1 MFEGKGGYLLPVNN
15 QKAID
20 ARMFYVFGKALVLS
34 SINGGPGFP
43 HFPHYIVSYL
53 RGEEFMHELTTQ
65 CVVNSLLTDYIEEV
79 KGNASTYASI
89 FYLQYCYDNIL
100 SLT

>member
-43 HFPHYIVSYL
+43 HFPHYIVSFL

-79 KGNASTYASI
+79 RDNAI
-89 FYLQYCYDNIL
+89 FYDQYNYN
-100 SLT
+100 SYHSFT